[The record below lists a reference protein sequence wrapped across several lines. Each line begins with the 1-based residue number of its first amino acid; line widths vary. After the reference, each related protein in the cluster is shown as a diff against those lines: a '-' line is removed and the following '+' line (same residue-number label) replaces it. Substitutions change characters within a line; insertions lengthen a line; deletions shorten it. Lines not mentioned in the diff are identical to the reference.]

1 MENRQEWLRERKTYI
16 GGSELAAICNV
27 PGCEIKSYN
36 RTPLDI
42 YLSKTTDEIKE
53 LTKRDANFEAAYWG
67 TKFEPLVAERYAAEC
82 NVEINDSDGLIRHP
96 KYPFIACNIDKWVN
110 NREYILECKTG
121 HFFKKKDWE
130 EQGVFK
136 IPECYHLQ
144 VAYYAAICDVPKVD
158 IAVLI
163 GGQDF
168 RIYTYE
174 RNKELENKLIKI
186 ACNFWRNHIEK
197 RIPPKCVN
205 TKDTFNLFPES
216 HHHEIVA
223 ESNIIQKLEELKAA
237 KKEENK
243 IQFVIE
249 KLKVEIQEF
258 MQDYDVLIDDNGNII
273 ATWKNTAPK
282 SLFDLKRF
290 KDEAKDLYLK
300 YTNVAKQSRV
310 FLIK

>member
-1 MENRQEWLRERKTYI
+1 MNKQEWLKERKTYI

-36 RTPLDI
+36 KTPLDI

-67 TKFEPLVAERYAAEC
+67 TKFEPFVAERYAAEC
-82 NVEINDSDGLIRHP
+82 NVEINDSYELIRHP

-121 HFFKKKDWE
+121 HFFKKKDWG
-130 EQGVFK
+130 EQGAFK

-174 RNKELENKLIKI
+174 RNKELEDKLIKI

-205 TKDTFNLFPES
+205 TKDTFNLFPQ
-216 HHHEIVA
+216 
-223 ESNIIQKLEELKAA
+223 SNNKQITAKDDIIAKLEELKIA
-237 KKEENK
+237 KMSEEQ
-243 IQFVIE
+243 IQKTIE

-258 MQDYDVLIDDNGNII
+258 MQDYDVLIDNNGNVI

-282 SLFDLKRF
+282 SFFDVKKF
-290 KDEAKDLYLK
+290 KEEAKEIYLK
-300 YTNVAKQSRV
+300 YANVAKQSRV